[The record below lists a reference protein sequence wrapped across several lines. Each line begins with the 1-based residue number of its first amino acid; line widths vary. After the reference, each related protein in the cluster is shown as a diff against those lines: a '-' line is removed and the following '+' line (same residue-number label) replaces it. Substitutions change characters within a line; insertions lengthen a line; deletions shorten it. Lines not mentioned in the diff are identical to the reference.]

1 MSIVFFLLYLQLN
14 VWWLALRLCLLSFA
28 MSQQLRSS
36 SRDNSPVPWRARGS
50 SGLAAIV
57 AGLPGGRA
65 SIGSAPP
72 PLSDLRISS
81 VGSANTST
89 APISSRSAGL
99 SVTGGA
105 LVRREQALFHLAE
118 ADVGKLC
125 CGLIQ
130 SSSGANTCVCI
141 EDSISCNVLAH
152 KKSVRL
158 IGDAYYARSRN
169 SSVVIWPFVLE
180 AHLTGS
186 SDPLD
191 TGLVSAERSTL
202 NHLEAFHAFYDRH
215 SDHLR
220 QVLALPRVKSIIG
233 FPSSDL
239 HRDTPAEDPD
249 ARSVLSSRSVAPLD
263 SDSVVASV
271 SGSHQGLLANP
282 HSPGMIE
289 IDSISI
295 SSVGSWEKLEAHF
308 NEFESSIQAAIA
320 DISTHAEDLSMENVL
335 ASVTALGSTMDDF
348 QLIAIEAIRAEKRDL
363 DRLRQSVAR
372 IKKVLT
378 IITDEVNGC
387 CLPADTYQV
396 YGSVWEAI
404 FSSLKI

>member
-1 MSIVFFLLYLQLN
+1 M
-14 VWWLALRLCLLSFA
+14 
-28 MSQQLRSS
+28 
-36 SRDNSPVPWRARGS
+36 
-50 SGLAAIV
+50 
-57 AGLPGGRA
+57 
-65 SIGSAPP
+65 
-72 PLSDLRISS
+72 
-81 VGSANTST
+81 
-89 APISSRSAGL
+89 
-99 SVTGGA
+99 
-105 LVRREQALFHLAE
+105 
-118 ADVGKLC
+118 
-125 CGLIQ
+125 
-130 SSSGANTCVCI
+130 
-141 EDSISCNVLAH
+141 
-152 KKSVRL
+152 
-158 IGDAYYARSRN
+158 
-169 SSVVIWPFVLE
+169 VIWPFVLE
-180 AHLTGS
+180 DYLTGS

-191 TGLVSAERSTL
+191 TGLVSAEMSTL
-202 NHLEAFHAFYDRH
+202 DHVEAFHAFYNMH
-215 SDHLR
+215 SDHLM

-233 FPSSDL
+233 FPGSDL
-239 HRDTPAEDPD
+239 RRDTPAEDPD
-249 ARSVLSSRSVAPLD
+249 AWSVLSSRSVAPLD

-282 HSPGMIE
+282 HSPGMVE

-308 NEFESSIQAAIA
+308 NESGSSIQAAIA

-348 QLIAIEAIRAEKRDL
+348 QLIAIEAISAEKRDL